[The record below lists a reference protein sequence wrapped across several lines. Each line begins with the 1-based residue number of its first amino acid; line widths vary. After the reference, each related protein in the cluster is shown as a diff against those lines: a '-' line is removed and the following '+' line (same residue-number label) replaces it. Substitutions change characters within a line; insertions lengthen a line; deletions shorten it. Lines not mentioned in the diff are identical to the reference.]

1 MSNFPKGIFV
11 TGTDTGVGKTVV
23 SAIIAWTLQ
32 QSGKRVAAMKP
43 VQTGAGEDGLLDIEF
58 IQKVMGTNY
67 SLDVV
72 CPYRFPLPLAPLVA
86 AKLAGQRI
94 DVDKIKS
101 AYFDLSSW
109 SDIVIVE
116 GSGGLLVPITETYFM
131 SDLAYDLE
139 VGLIIVI
146 RPGLGTMNHT
156 LLTLEHARLRGLN
169 ILGFVIN
176 NFPDTPT
183 LAERKNPELLL
194 KLTGEKILGVIH
206 HDQGISVERGNV
218 GNLIEMSGTT
228 LTDDLGGTFLVED
241 FISRL

>member
-23 SAIIAWTLQ
+23 SATIAWTLQ
-32 QSGKRVAAMKP
+32 QSGKGVAVMKP

-67 SLDVV
+67 SLEAV

-86 AKLAGQRI
+86 AKLAGERI
-94 DVDKIKS
+94 DVDRIKS

-109 SDIVIVE
+109 NDIVIVE
-116 GSGGLLVPITETYFM
+116 GAGGLLVPITETYFM

-146 RPGLGTMNHT
+146 RPGLGTLNHT
-156 LLTLEHARLRGLN
+156 LLTLEHARSRGLN

-176 NFPDTPT
+176 NFPDSPT

-206 HDQGISVERGNV
+206 HDKEISVERGNV

-228 LTDDLGGTFLVED
+228 LTADLGGTFLVED
-241 FISRL
+241 FVSRL

>member
-1 MSNFPKGIFV
+1 MSNFPRGIFV

-23 SAIIAWTLQ
+23 SATIARTLQ

-43 VQTGAGEDGLLDIEF
+43 IQTGAGEDGLLDIEF
-58 IQKVMGTNY
+58 IQKVMGTNH
-67 SLDVV
+67 SLELV
-72 CPYRFPLPLAPLVA
+72 CPCRYPLALAPLVA
-86 AKLAGQRI
+86 ANLAGEQI

-101 AYFDLSSW
+101 AYFELSLRHE
-109 SDIVIVE
+109 IVIVE
-116 GSGGLLVPITETYFM
+116 GSGGLVVPITETYFM

-139 VGLIIVI
+139 LGLIIVI
-146 RPGLGTMNHT
+146 RPGLGTLNHT
-156 LLTLEHARLRGLN
+156 LLTLEHARSHGLD

-176 NFPDTPT
+176 GFPDSPN

-206 HDQGISVERGNV
+206 HDEEISVERGNI
-218 GNLIEMSGTT
+218 GNLVEMSGTT
-228 LTDDLGGTFLVED
+228 LTDDLEGTFLVKD

>member
-23 SAIIAWTLQ
+23 SAIIACALQ
-32 QSGKRVAAMKP
+32 QSGKRVAAMKS

-86 AKLAGQRI
+86 AKLAGERI
-94 DVDKIKS
+94 DVDRIKS
-101 AYFDLSSW
+101 AYFDLSSLN
-109 SDIVIVE
+109 DIVIVE
-116 GSGGLLVPITETYFM
+116 GAGGLLVPITETYFM
-131 SDLAYDLE
+131 SDLAHDLE
-139 VGLIIVI
+139 LGLIIVT
-146 RPGLGTMNHT
+146 RPGLGTLNHT
-156 LLTLEHARLRGLN
+156 LLTLEHARSRGLN
-169 ILGFVIN
+169 ILGLVIN
-176 NFPDTPT
+176 NFPDSPT

-194 KLTGEKILGVIH
+194 TLTGEKILGVIH
-206 HDQGISVERGNV
+206 HDQEISVERGNIS
-218 GNLIEMSGTT
+218 NLIEMSGTA
-228 LTDDLGGTFLVED
+228 LTDDLGGTFLVEG

>member
-23 SAIIAWTLQ
+23 SAMIAWTLQ

-43 VQTGAGEDGLLDIEF
+43 VQTGAGVDGLLDIEF
-58 IQKVMGTNY
+58 IQKVIGTNY

-86 AKLAGQRI
+86 AKLAGERI
-94 DVDKIKS
+94 DVDRIKS
-101 AYFDLSSW
+101 AYFDLSSLN
-109 SDIVIVE
+109 DIVIVE
-116 GSGGLLVPITETYFM
+116 GAGGLLVPITETYFM

-139 VGLIIVI
+139 LGLIIVI
-146 RPGLGTMNHT
+146 RPGLGTLNHT
-156 LLTLEHARLRGLN
+156 LLTIEHARARGLS
-169 ILGFVIN
+169 ILGLVIN
-176 NFPDTPT
+176 NFPDSPN

-194 KLTGEKILGVIH
+194 ILTGEKILGVIH
-206 HDQGISVERGNV
+206 HDQEISVERGNM
-218 GNLIEMSGTT
+218 GNLIEMSGTA
-228 LTDDLGGTFLVED
+228 LTDDLGGTFLVQD

>member
-23 SAIIAWTLQ
+23 SAMIAWILQ

-43 VQTGAGEDGLLDIEF
+43 VQTGAGVDGLLDIEF

-86 AKLAGQRI
+86 AKLAGERI
-94 DVDKIKS
+94 DVHKIKS

-109 SDIVIVE
+109 NDIVIVE

-146 RPGLGTMNHT
+146 RPGLGTLNHT
-156 LLTLEHARLRGLN
+156 LLTLEHARSRGLN

-176 NFPDTPT
+176 NFPDSPT
-183 LAERKNPELLL
+183 LAERKNPELLR

-206 HDQGISVERGNV
+206 HDQAISVERGNV
-218 GNLIEMSGTT
+218 GNLIEISWTT
-228 LTDDLGGTFLVED
+228 LTDDLGGKFLLED

>member
-23 SAIIAWTLQ
+23 SAIIAWSLQ
-32 QSGKRVAAMKP
+32 QSGKRVAVMKP

-72 CPYRFPLPLAPLVA
+72 CPYRFSLPLAPQVA

-194 KLTGEKILGVIH
+194 KLTEEKILGVIH
-206 HDQGISVERGNV
+206 HDQGISVERGDI

-228 LTDDLGGTFLVED
+228 LSDDLGGTFLVED